1 VDAITLSMAR
11 LSGTGDIPIDVAARA
26 VVLAAVSNTL
36 VKGGMAVTLGTP
48 ALRRYAIAIFG
59 SLAVVG
65 IISALL
71 FVG

>member
-1 VDAITLSMAR
+1 
-11 LSGTGDIPIDVAARA
+11 
-26 VVLAAVSNTL
+26 
-36 VKGGMAVTLGTP
+36 LGTP